1 MPRLSEPWPLSSPHA
16 GSSIFGPI
24 RPCIG
29 AEVTDARTSQTRSDR
44 RHGDVVGE
52 RVHVDHAVVIAPA
65 RQGGGTSPI
74 RSASPTRQMTGGRR
88 SLPPAPYPLQRTLTH
103 HNLATGAHPV
113 VATHPETGRKLVY
126 VNHSY
131 TYGFEDLTEEESK
144 PLLNYLLD
152 HGHRPCR
159 FRWETSSIA
168 FWDDRCCKH
177 LAIHDA
183 GPFRSVMRR
192 TQICGGR
199 ISDSTAAYWEDD
211 RVSTSPGDTGQKKWL
226 C

>member
-1 MPRLSEPWPLSSPHA
+1 
-16 GSSIFGPI
+16 
-24 RPCIG
+24 
-29 AEVTDARTSQTRSDR
+29 
-44 RHGDVVGE
+44 
-52 RVHVDHAVVIAPA
+52 
-65 RQGGGTSPI
+65 
-74 RSASPTRQMTGGRR
+74 MTGGRR

-152 HGHRPCR
+152 HGHRPEFTCR

-168 FWDDRCCKH
+168 FWDNRCCKH

-183 GPFRSVMRR
+183 GPFRRVMRR

-199 ISDSTAAYWEDD
+199 IFDSTAAYWEDD